1 MKKFN
6 FTHTLRQISTT
17 PHNPRGALTW
27 GDYLNPGDLLHPTDA
42 GMRVIAD
49 MVVNLLQQT
58 ATGLALEPYGA
69 ADEALGREPLAEPMY
84 LGAHC

>member
-1 MKKFN
+1 
-6 FTHTLRQISTT
+6 
-17 PHNPRGALTW
+17 
-27 GDYLNPGDLLHPTDA
+27 
-42 GMRVIAD
+42 MRVIAD